1 MSSETS
7 GRRGSSREPRTRA
20 VIVPSVIFESY
31 TVWCRRWPIVCG
43 TPSAVP
49 NWSCIKTRAA
59 ATILSIRPTRW
70 QLIRGNGRPAYTRCS
85 RPVQR
90 VASFPVLLIVFL
102 SQPIL
107 FFIILPLRGWP
118 YVYALP
124 RIFAIQLF
132 HCFFLTLYS
141 SEGVFLCYASVPIDS
156 FSLQLIRVCSFLILF
171 GWGG

>member
-1 MSSETS
+1 MQEVTDRMWDSLSYAQLELYQDESSGDDFIYWAYPVTAHPWE
-7 GRRGSSREPRTRA
+7 RT
-20 VIVPSVIFESY
+20 
-31 TVWCRRWPIVCG
+31 
-43 TPSAVP
+43 
-49 NWSCIKTRAA
+49 TR
-59 ATILSIRPTRW
+59 LH
-70 QLIRGNGRPAYTRCS
+70 TRCS

-118 YVYALP
+118 YVYALL

-141 SEGVFLCYASVPIDS
+141 SEGVFL
-156 FSLQLIRVCSFLILF
+156 
-171 GWGG
+171 